1 MLNLRDGGS
10 LKILVVSF
18 DNIGDTVMATGVLE
32 GIRTILPEARIGFW
46 VKEYAESVVRD
57 HPGLSWVHV
66 SDPFWDSAPGRRKGS
81 FLRFVWA
88 MLEIRRVKYDVALV
102 LSAEWRRSLAVA
114 LLRIPIRAGLAQR
127 KSGRFLTHRASP
139 SSTLRHITMDH
150 HEILKAWLGDTIPG
164 NPIPSVFTSQTTDRW
179 VDRWLQDRGWSSSPV
194 VVCHPFSG
202 DFRRNWPMKKWSEF
216 ISKISLQKP
225 DVRFIVLSG
234 SWEPSSNELLNL
246 LPEGR
251 IAPLS
256 GVTLD
261 NVKGILRRASLFVGN
276 DSGPAHLAAALG
288 VSTIALFG
296 KADTHRTGP
305 VGKGKIV
312 CFRQDNPSDIQADV
326 VMEVANELLQS
337 AERL

>member
-1 MLNLRDGGS
+1 

-18 DNIGDTVMATGVLE
+18 DNIGDTVMATGVL
-32 GIRTILPEARIGFW
+32 GLIRKVFPEARIGFW

-57 HPGLSWVHV
+57 HPAISWVHT
-66 SDPFWDSAPGRRKGS
+66 SDPFWGTAPGRRKGAFS
-81 FLRFVWA
+81 PFVRT
-88 MLEIRRVKYDVALV
+88 MTEIRKTDYDVALV
-102 LSAEWRRSLAVA
+102 LNTEWRRCLAVA
-114 LLRIPIRAGLAQR
+114 LLRIPVRAGLDQR
-127 KSGRFLTHRASP
+127 RSRFFLTHAAP
-139 SSTLRHITMDH
+139 KPLALRHITMDH
-150 HEILKAWLGDTIPG
+150 HEILKAWLGDTISED
-164 NPIPSVFTSQTTDRW
+164 PIPSVFTSQTTDRW

-256 GVTLD
+256 GGTLD

-276 DSGPAHLAAALG
+276 DSGPAHLAAGLG

-296 KADTHRTGP
+296 KADPHRTGP

-312 CFRQDNPSDIQADV
+312 CFRQNDPSDIQADV
-326 VMEVANELLQS
+326 VIEAAKELLQS
-337 AERL
+337 TERL